1 MYIPVYVYIQCIS
14 IWNFLLFVYLFN
26 HISTHLFIFMCVYI
40 DFGVTTMCD
49 IFVFI
54 MCYLLKPDRLVPIK
68 HDCNYCKALNSYRW
82 AVVIA
87 LECFMLCCYYF
98 FIFHFMFNSLILLLF
113 SISLSIYCFY
123 YPLFIY
129 HFMCCVTFCIYIC
142 MYIYIYIYIYIL
154 FIITGLSN

>member
-87 LECFMLCCYYF
+87 LEWIYY
-98 FIFHFMFNSLILLLF
+98 SLLQGYLTSVHLLLF
-113 SISLSIYCFY
+113 ISFVIFY
-123 YPLFIY
+123 FINYKVEFFYIFSLYFLFCCK
-129 HFMCCVTFCIYIC
+129 HFAFIVQL
-142 MYIYIYIYIYIL
+142 L
-154 FIITGLSN
+154 FFHF